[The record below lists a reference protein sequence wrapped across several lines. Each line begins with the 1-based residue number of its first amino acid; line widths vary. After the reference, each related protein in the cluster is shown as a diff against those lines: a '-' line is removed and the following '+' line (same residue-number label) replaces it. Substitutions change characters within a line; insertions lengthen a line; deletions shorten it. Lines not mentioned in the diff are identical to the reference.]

1 MEFITIDHW
10 DQALWDEAKEI
21 YFEAF
26 REHSPKPEKI
36 IRNMFKKQLCY
47 LHCLFSQDD
56 RMIGMALTGPIKG
69 KRILLIDY
77 LAIRKS
83 EQRKRMGQ
91 ELFSL
96 IKEWAQIRNCFDQL
110 LLEAECE
117 NTHENQERIQF
128 WQRCGFQLADEYIH
142 HYIWVP
148 EPYQAM
154 VLNLRENRS
163 LPADGKTCFKYISS
177 FHRESFQEK

>member
-10 DQALWDEAKEI
+10 DQSLWEKAKEI

-26 REHSPKPEKI
+26 GEHSPKPEKI
-36 IRNMFKKQLCY
+36 IQNMFNKQLCF
-47 LHCLFSQDD
+47 LHCLLNQEGK
-56 RMIGMALTGPIKG
+56 MIGMALTGSIKG

-83 EQRKRMGQ
+83 EQRKEMGR

-96 IKEWAQIRNCFDQL
+96 IKEWALLQNSYDAI

-117 NTHENQERIQF
+117 KSLENLATIQF
-128 WQRCGFQLADEYIH
+128 WQKCGFTLANDYIH

-154 VLNLRENRS
+154 VLNLREIMN
-163 LPADGKTCFKYISS
+163 LPRDGKTLFQYISS
-177 FHRESFQEK
+177 FHRESFRE